1 MVEARMLKIEQA
13 RMLKIKQ
20 TRMSEEVQVAKNC
33 KIEAELSEEVQVAKS
48 CKIEA
53 CQNDTKGLFHNSAVT
68 FWFTFSKGMLTG
80 KFFYRFPFFC
90 S

>member
-1 MVEARMLKIEQA
+1 MVEARMLKIEKT
-13 RMLKIKQ
+13 RMLESKQ
-20 TRMSEEVQVAKNC
+20 TRMLESKETRM
-33 KIEAELSEEVQVAKS
+33 SEEVQVAKS

-80 KFFYRFPFFC
+80 KFFYRFPFFLFLVAF
-90 S
+90 